1 MENKIETLRF
11 QNETSNEEIKNLIYI
26 VRGKQVMLDSDVARL
41 FGYQTKDLNRN
52 VKNNIERFPEYYC
65 FQLTEEEYKS
75 LRCKNF
81 TLNKNGR
88 GQHRKYMPYV
98 FTEHGITMLAGLL
111 KSNIAV
117 NISIKIVNTFIE
129 MRKFLIQNGQVF
141 ERISTL
147 EYKQLE
153 NEKNFDKIFNMLQ
166 NKDNVKQKIFFEGQ
180 I

>member
-1 MENKIETLRF
+1 ME
-11 QNETSNEEIKNLIYI
+11 NETSNEEIKNLIYI
-26 VRGKQVMLDSDVARL
+26 ARGKQVMLDSDVARL

-129 MRKFLIQNGQVF
+129 MRKFLIQNGQVTTEASKLLWLNCF
-141 ERISTL
+141 
-147 EYKQLE
+147 
-153 NEKNFDKIFNMLQ
+153 
-166 NKDNVKQKIFFEGQ
+166 
-180 I
+180 

>member
-1 MENKIETLRF
+1 MENEIETFRL
-11 QNETSNEEIKNLIYI
+11 QNEISNEEIKNLIYI

-65 FQLTEEEYKS
+65 FQLTEGEYKS

-98 FTEHGITMLAGLL
+98 FTEH
-111 KSNIAV
+111 
-117 NISIKIVNTFIE
+117 
-129 MRKFLIQNGQVF
+129 
-141 ERISTL
+141 
-147 EYKQLE
+147 
-153 NEKNFDKIFNMLQ
+153 
-166 NKDNVKQKIFFEGQ
+166 
-180 I
+180 